1 MQGTILIRYQRTM
14 LKEILFRQTRY
25 ENFWIILKISLNC
38 WTHFVIFQI
47 CDFNYLSNK
56 ISFKIDNLKKQ
67 KKIKK
72 CLLNVYLNTKTQLKA
87 KLASEGGS
95 QCGYC
100 SPGMVMQL
108 HSWLQ
113 EHSTTTQLDL
123 DNILDG
129 NICRCTGYRIPIRCV
144 SLF

>member
-1 MQGTILIRYQRTM
+1 MSSVCKDLGM
-14 LKEILFRQTRY
+14 
-25 ENFWIILKISLNC
+25 
-38 WTHFVIFQI
+38 
-47 CDFNYLSNK
+47 
-56 ISFKIDNLKKQ
+56 KKSAFAA
-67 KKIKK
+67 
-72 CLLNVYLNTKTQLKA
+72 KTQILQT

-113 EHSTTTQLDL
+113 EHSATSELEI

-129 NICRCTGYRIPIRCV
+129 NICRCSFPFNFPNI
-144 SLF
+144 